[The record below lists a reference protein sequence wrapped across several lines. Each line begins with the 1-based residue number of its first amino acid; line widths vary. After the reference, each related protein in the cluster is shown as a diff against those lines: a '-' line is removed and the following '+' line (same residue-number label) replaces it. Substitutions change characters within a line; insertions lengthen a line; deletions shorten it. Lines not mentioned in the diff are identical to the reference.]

1 LDQQGMTLNNK
12 GDIKGYI
19 NFGINESINEEKGMC
34 SECGGMMYEGECSEC
49 GYMNE
54 QMYGQDIDD
63 SEDLDPNAGFDYIEG
78 SSNDVD
84 TFEGMHK
91 NLYKEDDEEMEGTI

>member
-1 LDQQGMTLNNK
+1 VTSK
-12 GDIKGYI
+12 DI
-19 NFGINESINEEKGMC
+19 SILVSIRNQSNEEKGTW

-63 SEDLDPNAGFDYIEG
+63 SEDLDPNGRI
-78 SSNDVD
+78 
-84 TFEGMHK
+84 
-91 NLYKEDDEEMEGTI
+91 